1 MGRTS
6 NLASLSVS
14 ALQREL
20 ERRQAKGNE
29 LARQRDR
36 LLRQVASINAKIAS
50 HGGTANG
57 RGGSATRV
65 ANTVTLPDALA
76 AALKGKTMAI
86 ADAAA
91 AVQKA
96 GYKTNSSNFRVG
108 VTIALGDK
116 SRFKRVERGVYTAK

>member
-1 MGRTS
+1 MARTS
-6 NLASLSVS
+6 SLASLPVS
-14 ALQREL
+14 AIQREL
-20 ERRQAKGNE
+20 DRRQAKGNE

-36 LLRQVASINAKIAS
+36 LLRQVALVEAKIAS
-50 HGGTANG
+50 HGGVAASRG
-57 RGGSATRV
+57 RPAARV

-76 AALKGKTMAI
+76 AVLKGKRMAI

-96 GYKTNSSNFRVG
+96 GYKTNSSNFRVS

-116 SRFKRVERGVYTAK
+116 KRFKRVERGVYTAK

>member
-14 ALQREL
+14 AIRREI
-20 ERRQAKGNE
+20 ERRQARGNE

-36 LLRQVASINAKIAS
+36 LLRQVAAINAKIAS
-50 HGGTANG
+50 HGGG
-57 RGGSATRV
+57 RSTRV

-76 AALKGKTMAI
+76 AALKGKSMAI

-116 SRFKRVERGVYTAK
+116 KRFKRVERGVYTAK